1 MQKVK
6 GEFDI
11 TFLGIPLLFVS
22 KTTLKSENGSVAEL
36 YSLHLTPFIAVGFV
50 RSRDRKANRDD

>member
-1 MQKVK
+1 MQKVR

-22 KTTLKSENGSVAEL
+22 KTVLKSDNGAIAEM
-36 YSLHLTPFIAVGFV
+36 YSFHLTPWFAFGFV
-50 RSRDRKANRDD
+50 RSRGKIS